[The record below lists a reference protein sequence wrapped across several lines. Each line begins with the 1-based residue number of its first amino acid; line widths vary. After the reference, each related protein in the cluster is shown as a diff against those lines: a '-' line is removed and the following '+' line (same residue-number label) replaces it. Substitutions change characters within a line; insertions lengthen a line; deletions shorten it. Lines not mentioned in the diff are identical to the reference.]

1 MSDKAVKRA
10 YKYRFYPTPEQA
22 KQLARTFGCVRYVY
36 NRALTERSRA
46 WTQEQRRVT
55 QAETSKMLT
64 NWKRDPETA
73 WLTEPSKGPLQAT
86 LRHLQ
91 DAYTRFWNKQARYP
105 KFKKKG
111 RSKDSATYFRNCFT
125 YRNGQIKLAKQS
137 EPLDI
142 RWSRPLPDGAD
153 PSQVTVS
160 RDSAGRYH
168 ISILVDDTVT
178 SCPPT
183 DTTVGIDA
191 GITTLYTLSTGEK
204 ITNPRHEKKDQEK
217 LARAQRQLSKKKKG
231 SKNREKARQKVARIH
246 ARIADRRRD
255 YLHKLSTRLVR
266 ENQVI
271 AIEDLSVRNMMKNH
285 SLARAISDASWTQF
299 RTILEYKADWYGRE
313 IIAIDRFYPSS
324 KTCSTCGMLQD
335 SMPLNIRD
343 WTCPRCGKTHDRD
356 VNAAKNILAAGLA
369 VSACGDGV
377 RPSRT

>member
-22 KQLARTFGCVRYVY
+22 DQLARTFGCVRYVY
-36 NRALTERSRA
+36 NRALAERSRA

-55 QAETSKMLT
+55 QAETDRMLT
-64 NWKRDPETA
+64 QWKRDEETA

-91 DAYTRFWNKQARYP
+91 DAYTRFWSKQNGYP
-105 KFKKKG
+105 RFKKKG
-111 RSKDSATYFRNCFT
+111 KTRDSATYFRNCFT

-137 EPLDI
+137 EPLNI
-142 RWSRPLPDGAD
+142 RWSRPLPEGAD
-153 PSQVTVS
+153 PSSVTVS
-160 RDSAGRYH
+160 QDAAGRYH
-168 ISILVDDTVT
+168 ISILVDDTIT
-178 SCPPT
+178 PHTPT

-204 ITNPRHEKKDQEK
+204 ITNPRHEKKDREK

-231 SKNREKARQKVARIH
+231 SKNRDKARRKVARIH

-255 YLHKLSTRLVR
+255 HLHKLSTRLVR

-271 AIEDLSVRNMMKNH
+271 AIEDLSVRNMVKNH
-285 SLARAISDASWTQF
+285 SLARAISDASWAQF
-299 RTILEYKADWYGRE
+299 RTMLEYKSDWYGRE

-324 KTCSTCGMLQD
+324 KTCSACGMLQD
-335 SMPLNIRD
+335 SMPLNIRE
-343 WTCPRCGKTHDRD
+343 WTCPGCGEIHDRD

-377 RPSRT
+377 RPSRA

>member
-1 MSDKAVKRA
+1 MKRA

-299 RTILEYKADWYGRE
+299 RTMLEYKADWYGRE

-343 WTCPRCGKTHDRD
+343 WTCPKCGKTHDRD

>member
-22 KQLARTFGCVRYVY
+22 DQLARTFGCVRYVY
-36 NRALTERSRA
+36 NRALSERSRA

-55 QAETSKMLT
+55 QAETDRMLT
-64 NWKRDPETA
+64 QWKRDPETA

-91 DAYTRFWNKQARYP
+91 DAYTRFWNKQNGHPR
-105 KFKKKG
+105 FKKKG
-111 RSKDSATYFRNCFT
+111 KTRDSATYFRNCFT
-125 YRNGQIKLAKQS
+125 YRDGQIKLAKQS

-142 RWSRPLPDGAD
+142 RWSRPLPEGSDT
-153 PSQVTVS
+153 SQVTVS

-168 ISILVDDTVT
+168 ISILVEEVITELPKTESV
-178 SCPPT
+178 
-183 DTTVGIDA
+183 VGIDA

-204 ITNPRHEKKDQEK
+204 IANPRHEKKDREK
-217 LARAQRQLSKKKKG
+217 LSKAQRALSRKQKG
-231 SKNREKARQKVARIH
+231 SRNRAKARRKVAKIH

-255 YLHKLSTRLVR
+255 HLHKLSTRLVR

-271 AIEDLSVRNMMKNH
+271 AIEDLSVRNMVKNH
-285 SLARAISDASWTQF
+285 SLARSISDASWSSF
-299 RTILEYKADWYGRE
+299 RTMLEYKAQWYRRE

-324 KTCSTCGMLQD
+324 KTCSECGRIVESL
-335 SMPLNIRD
+335 PLNIRD
-343 WTCPRCGKTHDRD
+343 WECECGAVHDRD
-356 VNAAKNILAAGLA
+356 VNAAKNILAVGLA